1 MKCLNSA
8 SPNGNA
14 EAIQAKEE
22 APKKRATRT
31 KAKPAEAEEVRTE
44 GADAE

>member
-14 EAIQAKEE
+14 EGIQAKEE
-22 APKKRATRT
+22 APKKKATRA
-31 KAKPAEAEEVRTE
+31 KAKAAEEVKEE
-44 GADAE
+44 GADTE